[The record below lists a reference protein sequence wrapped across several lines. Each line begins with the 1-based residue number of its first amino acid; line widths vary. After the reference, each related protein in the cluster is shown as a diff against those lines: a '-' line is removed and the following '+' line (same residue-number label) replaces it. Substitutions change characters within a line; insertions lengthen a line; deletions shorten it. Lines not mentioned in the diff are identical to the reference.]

1 MLTTSADGR
10 SLKRSR
16 SKVNGIILLE
26 TSTPQA
32 LRRRRLNRY
41 LLNRRHPSIANLQI
55 LAMLITYNFD
65 MQLIFQQNGSLVKSS
80 SHVFSSVPARSYSVH
95 VTWSKVQPSTY
106 GTSTECDQ
114 ISIRPIYDFS
124 FPSLNKNFEPINLV
138 EIENRHLIP
147 NADRNGLPAFK

>member
-1 MLTTSADGR
+1 MLTPSADGR

-16 SKVNGIILLE
+16 RKVNGIILLE

-65 MQLIFQQNGSLVKSS
+65 IQLIFQQNGSLVKSS

-95 VTWSKVQPSTY
+95 VTLSKVQPSTC
-106 GTSTECDQ
+106 GTSTECYQ
-114 ISIRPIYDFS
+114 ISIRLTYDFS
-124 FPSLNKNFEPINLV
+124 FPSLNKNFEPINLG
-138 EIENRHLIP
+138 EIENRHLILD
-147 NADRNGLPAFK
+147 ADRNGLPPFK